1 MPSSKEIYGALKDE
15 VNERFV
21 EIRGWAETEIVIDG
35 YDLDGEA
42 IRSSKLHTRWLE
54 LLGEEAVK
62 HRQLSNLLKKLT
74 LERTRYYSGTQT
86 DKYYAEYGQCN
97 YKVLK
102 TDLPLYLDADDFM
115 CMVKE
120 IVEVQTQLVNFL
132 EKTVKQISAR
142 SYDIRAAID
151 WRKFQSGG

>member
-1 MPSSKEIYGALKDE
+1 MPSSKESYGALKDE
-15 VNERFV
+15 VSERFA

-54 LLGEEAVK
+54 LLGEEAIK
-62 HRQLSNLLKKLT
+62 HKQLSNLLKKLT
-74 LERTRYYSGTQT
+74 LDRTRYYSGTQT

-115 CMVKE
+115 CFMKE
-120 IVEVQTQLVNFL
+120 IVEIQTQSVNFI